1 MTGSPRLDTG
11 SPRLYAN
18 LFFLALLAGVAF
30 LCWLVV
36 KPFLVPLGWAVVLA
50 VVLRGTYQ
58 ALVRKLRRPG
68 LAASVLVVGLLVVV
82 LAPGA
87 WFVSALF
94 HEASTAA
101 AGIQRALS
109 AKQIDSLSDV
119 ANHPLVQRTL
129 ATVEEKT
136 GLRGADVLR
145 RAGEI
150 AARASSFVAQA
161 TGGLLLGVLDALL
174 AFALTLFLLFFLL
187 RDGDD
192 ISSGVWGL
200 LPLPPAERED
210 VVARHRR
217 MLQAIFRG
225 SLLTLPIQGLVGGT
239 GWALA
244 GLPSPLLAG
253 VVMTFLALLPVGGT
267 ALLWIPGALWL
278 ALTGHVG
285 AGVFLF
291 LWSAVITGSVDNVLR
306 PLLIGGGSGD
316 VPLSSLIVVLGV
328 LGGMGA
334 FGLLGIFLGPMVL
347 AILGS
352 LLDVLRRL
360 AERAAGETPPAAAT
374 P

>member
-1 MTGSPRLDTG
+1 MTGSPSFDTG

-50 VVLRGTYQ
+50 VVLRGAYR

-101 AGIQRALS
+101 TGIQRALS
-109 AKQIDSLSDV
+109 AEQIDSLSDV
-119 ANHPLVQRTL
+119 ANHPLVQRSL
-129 ATVEEKT
+129 ATLEEKT
-136 GLRGADVLR
+136 GLRAADVLR
-145 RAGEI
+145 RVGEI
-150 AARASSFVAQA
+150 AARASSFVAKA
-161 TGGLLLGVLDALL
+161 TGGVLLGVLDALL

-192 ISSGVWGL
+192 IANGVWGL
-200 LPLPPAERED
+200 LPLPAAERDE
-210 VVARHRR
+210 VVTRHRR

-267 ALLWIPGALWL
+267 AFLWIPGALWL
-278 ALTGHVG
+278 VLTGHVG

-352 LLDVLRRL
+352 LVDVLRRL
-360 AERAAGETPPAAAT
+360 AERAAGESSPEAAT